1 MNKRGSR
8 KIMYCLGVLLLAAA
22 FVGSALAQDNTVA
35 GNKYAMYFLTFP
47 NNNFRDLDEA
57 GLTHSHVTFT
67 DGGGVDVEMI
77 DGHGLYF
84 AIPGAFAATYFAVGV
99 RMGFETMDV
108 YSAMTGLNFN
118 PYIFGVGFFLTD
130 YTILNPYVFYGFQL
144 FDSSM

>member
-8 KIMYCLGVLLLAAA
+8 KIMYCLGVLLVAAA
-22 FVGSALAQDNTVA
+22 CAGSSLAQDNTVK
-35 GNKYAMYFLTFP
+35 GNKYSLYFLTFP

-84 AIPGAFAATYFAVGV
+84 AVPGGFVASYFAVGV
-99 RMGFETMDV
+99 RMGFESMDV
-108 YSAMTGLNFN
+108 FSAMTGINFN
-118 PYIFGVGFFLTD
+118 PYVFGVGFFLID
-130 YTILNPYVFYGFQL
+130 YTDINPYIFYGFQL